1 MKTEKEYFLIWYKEN
16 YPDAYKSNTED
27 NIFNVDDLAK
37 AYNRGQ
43 ESCDTEELQKIIKD
57 LREWKYY
64 AEGWLQEKNENIE
77 YLKNRIQ
84 ELNKIIDNL
93 RKGAKYECKN

>member
-1 MKTEKEYFLIWYKEN
+1 MKTDREYFLVWYAEN
-16 YPDAYKSNTED
+16 YPDAYKSSTKD

-43 ESCDTEELQKIIKD
+43 KSCDTEELQDIIRD
-57 LREWKYY
+57 LRERLYY
-64 AEGWLQEKNENIE
+64 TKEWMQDKNETIE
-77 YLKNRIQ
+77 YLKSRIQ

-93 RKGAKYECKN
+93 KKEV